1 MRSPKR
7 IIIKAS
13 SGGKEIVDGSSISD
27 GKEIVDGSNIF
38 VDECTDQD
46 LLLDFPS
53 NNSFPQ
59 AELLLPTS
67 SLIAQGST
75 SSSSVHSRVIR
86 P

>member
-1 MRSPKR
+1 M
-7 IIIKAS
+7 KAS
-13 SGGKEIVDGSSISD
+13 SGGKEIVDGSSIS
-27 GKEIVDGSNIF
+27 GGNEIVDGSNIF
-38 VDECTDQD
+38 VNDHD

-67 SLIAQGST
+67 SLVAQGST
-75 SSSSVHSRVIR
+75 SSSSVHSRVTR